1 MFGKA
6 YVVNTICGGQQ
17 VYESGILDSE
27 DHARTMYDQEMHI
40 IGTSIDYRTGLKY
53 TTRLI
58 CNGEVLAEATQV
70 NGEVL
75 ATI

>member
-6 YVVNTICGGQQ
+6 YVVDTICGGQQ

-27 DHARTMYDQEMHI
+27 DHART
-40 IGTSIDYRTGLKY
+40 TGLKY

-58 CNGEVLAEATQV
+58 CNGEVPADFVSCVTLSHV
-70 NGEVL
+70 
-75 ATI
+75 